1 MTCPLLKARD
11 HSCAIHCH
19 TPIPGVRPCLR
30 DPGQCGVISLNPPT
44 THPSRYHY
52 YHPYFEDEKTRAL
65 GIERIHLHHTGAR
78 WQSQDRQSRGPGG
91 SFCRRAQATVLS
103 TRCQSNA
110 PCPSLPVL
118 VWHVAKRTNF
128 TLLCWFHTFYT
139 LACTRHCAMHSPCIS
154 FPASRLGRFC
164 NLPK

>member
-11 HSCAIHCH
+11 HSCAIHYH

-30 DPGQCGVISLNPPT
+30 DPGQCGVISFNPPT

-78 WQSQDRQSRGPGG
+78 WQSQDSDWFFLDLKCIRPGQHSDPFNSAGSKESRPVGRTWDGYKQK
-91 SFCRRAQATVLS
+91 QAKQTEALGVLS
-103 TRCQSNA
+103 AGGPKPLS
-110 PCPSLPVL
+110 SLPAASQM
-118 VWHVAKRTNF
+118 HPA
-128 TLLCWFHTFYT
+128 LL
-139 LACTRHCAMHSPCIS
+139 SPY
-154 FPASRLGRFC
+154 
-164 NLPK
+164 